1 MNLIE
6 RVKNILTTPK
16 TEWGKISLEPQSMGA
31 VIGSYVVPL
40 VLIGGVATFIG
51 YAFIGVN
58 YGFFRMTG
66 TEWGIK
72 MAIIQIVSVIVGVV
86 VTAFVVDA
94 LAPSF
99 GSEKNINKSTQLV
112 AYGYTPAFIG
122 AIFNIFPAI
131 ALIGS
136 LLGLYGIYLMY
147 LGLGPIK
154 KTPEDKKVIYLV
166 VTIVVLVVVYFVI
179 GLILGSILG
188 TRIGTGTL

>member
-16 TEWGKISLEPQSMGA
+16 TEWGKISLVPQSMGA

-40 VLIGGVATFIG
+40 VLIGGIATFIG
-51 YAFIGVN
+51 YAFIGFN

-166 VTIVVLVVVYFVI
+166 VTIVVLIIVYIVI

>member
-40 VLIGGVATFIG
+40 VLIGGIATFIG

-58 YGFFRMTG
+58 YGFFRTG

-72 MAIIQIVSVIVGVV
+72 MAIIQIVSVI
-86 VTAFVVDA
+86 
-94 LAPSF
+94 
-99 GSEKNINKSTQLV
+99 
-112 AYGYTPAFIG
+112 
-122 AIFNIFPAI
+122 
-131 ALIGS
+131 
-136 LLGLYGIYLMY
+136 
-147 LGLGPIK
+147 
-154 KTPEDKKVIYLV
+154 
-166 VTIVVLVVVYFVI
+166 VVYFVI